1 MLRVG
6 PEIHGAGGCAS
17 FVPEPTSESKEH
29 LT

>member
-6 PEIHGAGGCAS
+6 PEIHGAALCAS
-17 FVPEPTSESKEH
+17 FVPDPILPKEH

>member
-6 PEIHGAGGCAS
+6 PENHCAAVCAS
-17 FVPEPTSESKEH
+17 FDPKPTLSKEH

>member
-17 FVPEPTSESKEH
+17 FVRNPTLSKEH